1 MEFLWKQIHIQN
13 IGFWVYTFFCAV
25 NLIGVTIWTYIKR
38 RTIWPSILRYAFLK
52 FSFLGFFPFL
62 TLGWIVMLTS
72 YHTDIFTVIILYF
85 IGFTSILHRQYVLTF
100 LQEIPKLPEYPNQKK
115 QLKFMRK
122 FTKHTI
128 YYYLITGY
136 FFSMGTILLY
146 FILTD

>member
-13 IGFWVYTFFCAV
+13 IGFWVYTFCAV

-100 LQEIPKLPEYPNQKK
+100 LQEIPKLPEYPTQKK